1 MIDDD
6 ECNTGEHNCDDNAD
20 CINTVGSFD
29 CMCRQSFFGD
39 GIACLCE
46 AKDDIIIALFLI

>member
-1 MIDDD
+1 MMIDID

-39 GIACLCE
+39 GITCLRE
-46 AKDDIIIALFLI
+46 AIR